1 MAPGQ
6 LLLPGRSDSLYAAV
20 SDPYYP
26 LLSHF
31 EYVPFFASPC
41 PGSYMFVLSDII
53 RKTGST

>member
-1 MAPGQ
+1 
-6 LLLPGRSDSLYAAV
+6 V

-41 PGSYMFVLSDII
+41 PGSYMFVLSDVI